1 MKISI
6 ILLWISLLAVSGA
19 APKFAVVRV
28 TDIYQNLP
36 STVAMLKDI
45 KAQQA
50 AIPDNKRNV
59 DFLASLRE
67 LKALEATLNAKRGEL
82 ESEDGKLLTRN
93 FEIKRQGALTLK
105 KEYDEF
111 KVEEEKRINKA
122 MVQAIRSSLNRIT
135 AAAAQI
141 AKERNFDGVL
151 DTSGSSNTGL
161 PVVLYVRNAVDI
173 SEDVIELLGEKPLNE
188 TEAAPGAKVEA
199 DQPAEQTDKSV
210 E

>member
-1 MKISI
+1 MKFSI
-6 ILLWISLLAVSGA
+6 IILWISLLSISGA

-28 TDIYQNLP
+28 TDIYQKLP

-67 LKALEATLNAKRGEL
+67 LKALEAALNAKRGEL
-82 ESEDGKLLTRN
+82 ESEEGKLLTRN

-105 KEYDEF
+105 KEYDDF
-111 KVEEEKRINKA
+111 RVEEQKRINKA
-122 MVQAIRSSLNRIT
+122 MVQAMRSSLNRIT
-135 AAAAQI
+135 EAAAQI

-151 DTSGSSNTGL
+151 DTSGNSNTGL
-161 PVVLYVRNAVDI
+161 PVVLYVRDAVDI
-173 SEDVIELLGEKPLNE
+173 SEDVIEVLGEKPLNE
-188 TEAAPGAKVEA
+188 TEAAPGANVVT
-199 DQPAEQTDKSV
+199 DQPAEQTDNLI